1 MNKLASLKT
10 TVHSVDNAIKEH
22 ADWAIL
28 TLTAAISS
36 FFVCLFHEYEGQ
48 GWSADVG

>member
-22 ADWAIL
+22 ADWAI
-28 TLTAAISS
+28 SC

>member
-10 TVHSVDNAIKEH
+10 TVHSVDNAVKEH

-28 TLTAAISS
+28 TLTAAISC